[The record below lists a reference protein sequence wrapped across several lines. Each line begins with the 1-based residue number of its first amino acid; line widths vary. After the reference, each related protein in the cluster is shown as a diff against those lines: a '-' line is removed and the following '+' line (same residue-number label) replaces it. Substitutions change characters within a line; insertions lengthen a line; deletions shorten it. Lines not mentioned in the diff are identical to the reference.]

1 MVDEDE
7 TAFVIQDKMRGGSG
21 ANELPEVDTFG
32 VQQLDHTYDVD
43 DVDAIQVENDF
54 IERPK
59 RPDNIEPALYQD

>member
-43 DVDAIQVENDF
+43 DVDAIQV
-54 IERPK
+54 
-59 RPDNIEPALYQD
+59 